1 MNENLYRLDVAAQ
14 RLAVHTETI
23 KRWASSGKA
32 ALIELPGGHLR
43 IAESE
48 IIRLMGLRSRRNQ
61 NAEAPALTPE
71 AAQ

>member
-1 MNENLYRLDVAAQ
+1 MDENLHRLDVAAR
-14 RLAVHTETI
+14 RLDVHTETI
-23 KRWASSGKA
+23 KRWASSGKT

-61 NAEAPALTPE
+61 HAETQPAPE
-71 AAQ
+71 VAQ

>member
-1 MNENLYRLDVAAQ
+1 MDENLYRLDVAAQ

-48 IIRLMGLRSRRNQ
+48 IVRHMGLRSRRNQ
-61 NAEAPALTPE
+61 NAETPTT
-71 AAQ
+71 Q

>member
-1 MNENLYRLDVAAQ
+1 MDENLYRLDVAAR
-14 RLAVHTETI
+14 RLDVHTETI

-61 NAEAPALTPE
+61 HAETQPAPE
-71 AAQ
+71 VAQ

>member
-1 MNENLYRLDVAAQ
+1 MDENLYRLDVAAR
-14 RLAVHTETI
+14 RLDVHTETI

-43 IAESE
+43 ISESE
-48 IIRLMGLRSRRNQ
+48 ITRIMSTRSRRNQ
-61 NAEAPALTPE
+61 RTEMQPAPE

>member
-1 MNENLYRLDVAAQ
+1 MEDNLFRLDVAADKLSIGI
-14 RLAVHTETI
+14 RTL
-23 KRWASSGKA
+23 KRWDREGKI

-61 NAEAPALTPE
+61 HAGTQPAPE

>member
-1 MNENLYRLDVAAQ
+1 MDENLYRLDVAAQ

-32 ALIELPGGHLR
+32 VLIKLPGGHLR

-48 IIRLMGLRSRRNQ
+48 IARLMSTRSRRNPHT
-61 NAEAPALTPE
+61 EAQPTPE
-71 AAQ
+71 A

>member
-1 MNENLYRLDVAAQ
+1 MDENLYRLDVAAK
-14 RLAVHTETI
+14 RLDVHTETI

-48 IIRLMGLRSRRNQ
+48 IVRLMGLRSHRNLQ
-61 NAEAPALTPE
+61 AETQPTPGPA
-71 AAQ
+71 Q